1 MLASIRSLLPKW
13 QIPRRPIDVD
23 YSIFLSMLT
32 GTVVCNDTAE

>member
-1 MLASIRSLLPKW
+1 MLASIRS
-13 QIPRRPIDVD
+13 IPRRRPIDVD